1 MTAPA
6 RDSDSVAA
14 EGGARVGTATPTA
27 GTRVTRATRATRARR
42 RADAA
47 TTIAWAASRAG
58 FDLPVRVRAWDG
70 SEAGPDGPP
79 TAVLRSPLALRRAL
93 WAPGELGLAR
103 AYVSGDLDVEGDLTE
118 GLRRAFRAARP
129 AQSAARGVGSRPRVA
144 GGWRRRWGPGRWAD
158 VLSTA
163 AVAASRLGM
172 LGPPPAPPACEI
184 RLSGRAHSR
193 ARDQAVIAGHYD
205 LPVSFYRL
213 ILDPAMA
220 YSCGY
225 WTSDDPGYGL
235 ADAQRDKLD
244 LVADKLRLGPDV
256 SLLDLGCGWGSL
268 TVHAAQHRQAR
279 VTSVTLSAEQGGYAR
294 ERLRGLGLA
303 DRAQVL
309 IQDYRDTTGGP
320 YDAIAS
326 LEMGEHVGAD
336 GYPAFCAALHGLL
349 RPGGRLLIQQMSR
362 GSNAPGG
369 GAFIESYVTADM
381 HMRPVGETVGL
392 LEEAGLRGA
401 RRPGAARRTTSAR
414 SGPGSTTWSGTCP
427 RSRRSSARS
436 APGCGGCTWPA
447 ARWRSKRAGWA
458 STRSWR
464 RGANDAR
471 AAMFGWTA
479 LVTGGALLALVA
491 VAFVDR
497 RQDRQAQ
504 RHGRRLGR
512 GDRGGGGGE
521 LPRVDRA
528 RRPRPPLAAGGR
540 GGALGRPAGA
550 GTWRP
555 GRAARARIRATV
567 SCSAGRRAT
576 GTGTRCARSTCR
588 SC

>member
-6 RDSDSVAA
+6 KDRDSVVA
-14 EGGARVGTATPTA
+14 EGGARVGAAASAA
-27 GTRVTRATRATRARR
+27 GTRARR

-70 SEAGPDGPP
+70 SEAGPAGPL
-79 TAVLRSPLALRRAL
+79 TAVLRSPRALRRAL

-129 AQSAARGVGSRPRVA
+129 AQSGRASGGGASGGRVLGGGASGGRVSRGREPGAWSGR
-144 GGWRRRWGPGRWAD
+144 GPGRWAD
-158 VLSTA
+158 VLSVA
-163 AVAASRLGM
+163 AVAASRLGVF
-172 LGPPPAPPACEI
+172 GPPPAPPACEI

-244 LVADKLRLGPDV
+244 LVADKLRLGPGI
-256 SLLDLGCGWGSL
+256 SLLDMGCGWGSL

-279 VTSVTLSAEQGGYAR
+279 VSSVTLSAEQGGYTR

-303 DRAQVL
+303 NRAQVL

-336 GYPAFCAALHGLL
+336 GYPAFCAALHRLL

-362 GSNAPGG
+362 GRNAPGG

-381 HMRPVGETVGL
+381 HMQPVGETVGL
-392 LEEAGLRGA
+392 LEDAGLEVLGVQALRPHYVRTIRAWLDNLEENLPTVEAIIGRERA
-401 RRPGAARRTTSAR
+401 RM
-414 SGPGSTTWSGTCP
+414 
-427 RSRRSSARS
+427 
-436 APGCGGCTWPA
+436 
-447 ARWRSKRAGWA
+447 WRLYLA
-458 STRSWR
+458 
-464 RGANDAR
+464 
-471 AAMFGWTA
+471 
-479 LVTGGALLALVA
+479 GGAL
-491 VAFVDR
+491 AFEEGRMGVD
-497 RQDRQAQ
+497 QI
-504 RHGRRLGR
+504 
-512 GDRGGGGGE
+512 
-521 LPRVDRA
+521 
-528 RRPRPPLAAGGR
+528 LAA
-540 GGALGRPAGA
+540 RPE
-550 GTWRP
+550 
-555 GRAARARIRATV
+555 
-567 SCSAGRRAT
+567 
-576 GTGTRCARSTCR
+576 
-588 SC
+588 

>member
-6 RDSDSVAA
+6 KDVAV
-14 EGGARVGTATPTA
+14 GRARAAAAAP
-27 GTRVTRATRATRARR
+27 VTGTRARR

-129 AQSAARGVGSRPRVA
+129 AQSGPASGDGASAAAPPGGRASRGRASRSRVPGA
-144 GGWRRRWGPGRWAD
+144 RSGWGPGRWAD
-158 VLSTA
+158 VVSAA
-163 AVAASRLGM
+163 AVAASRLGVF
-172 LGPPPAPPACEI
+172 GPPPAPPACEI

-193 ARDQAVIAGHYD
+193 ARDRAVIAGHYD

-225 WTSDDPGYGL
+225 WTGDGPDYGL

-244 LVADKLRLGPDV
+244 LVADKLRLGPGV
-256 SLLDLGCGWGSL
+256 SLLDMGCGWGSL
-268 TVHAAQHRQAR
+268 TVHAAQHRQAQ
-279 VTSVTLSAEQGGYAR
+279 VSSVTLSAEQGGYTR

-336 GYPAFCAALHGLL
+336 AYPAFCAALRRQL

-362 GSNAPGG
+362 GRNAPGG

-392 LEEAGLRGA
+392 IEDAGLEVLGVQALRSHYVRTIRAWLDNLEENLPAVEAIIGRE
-401 RRPGAARRTTSAR
+401 RTR
-414 SGPGSTTWSGTCP
+414 M
-427 RSRRSSARS
+427 
-436 APGCGGCTWPA
+436 
-447 ARWRSKRAGWA
+447 WRLYLA
-458 STRSWR
+458 
-464 RGANDAR
+464 
-471 AAMFGWTA
+471 
-479 LVTGGALLALVA
+479 GGAL
-491 VAFVDR
+491 AFEEGRMGVD
-497 RQDRQAQ
+497 QI
-504 RHGRRLGR
+504 
-512 GDRGGGGGE
+512 
-521 LPRVDRA
+521 
-528 RRPRPPLAAGGR
+528 LAA
-540 GGALGRPAGA
+540 RPE
-550 GTWRP
+550 
-555 GRAARARIRATV
+555 
-567 SCSAGRRAT
+567 
-576 GTGTRCARSTCR
+576 
-588 SC
+588 